1 MFDRDSFAE
10 IAQTIRTNK
19 LRTFLT
25 GFSVAWGIFM
35 LIILLGSGKGLQN
48 GVEKDF
54 KDDAVNSVFITPGST
69 SKAYKG
75 MQPNRN
81 IVFKNE
87 DYEYIKNNIDGVEHI
102 TGRFMRWSEQ
112 VSSEKYSGSFSLR
125 SVHPDHK
132 FLENTIVESGRY
144 INQKDLD
151 DERKVIV
158 IGRKVQQELFPTR
171 PNPVGENLQMAGT
184 MFKVIGVFTDEGSSG
199 EENTVYVPVNVAQKI
214 YNGQNQLQRII
225 FSTGDA
231 SIEEVNSMTERVTD
245 YFSKKLLFDPT
256 DTRALRVRNL
266 AEEYQMITSIFT
278 GISLF
283 IWVIGIM
290 TVIAGVIGVSNIMMI
305 VVKERTKEIGIR
317 KALGATPFSIVILVL
332 MESVIITSIAG
343 YIGLISG
350 VALLEYLSSVVQAP
364 MFQNPEVNFQA
375 AIWAVILLVIAGGI
389 AGLFPAMNAAKVKPI
404 VALRDE

>member
-1 MFDRDSFAE
+1 
-10 IAQTIRTNK
+10 
-19 LRTFLT
+19 
-25 GFSVAWGIFM
+25 
-35 LIILLGSGKGLQN
+35 
-48 GVEKDF
+48 
-54 KDDAVNSVFITPGST
+54 
-69 SKAYKG
+69 
-75 MQPNRN
+75 
-81 IVFKNE
+81 
-87 DYEYIKNNIDGVEHI
+87 
-102 TGRFMRWSEQ
+102 
-112 VSSEKYSGSFSLR
+112 
-125 SVHPDHK
+125 
-132 FLENTIVESGRY
+132 
-144 INQKDLD
+144 
-151 DERKVIV
+151 
-158 IGRKVQQELFPTR
+158 
-171 PNPVGENLQMAGT
+171 
-184 MFKVIGVFTDEGSSG
+184 VFTDEGSSG

-266 AEEYQMITSIFT
+266 AEEYQMINSIFT
-278 GISLF
+278 GINLF